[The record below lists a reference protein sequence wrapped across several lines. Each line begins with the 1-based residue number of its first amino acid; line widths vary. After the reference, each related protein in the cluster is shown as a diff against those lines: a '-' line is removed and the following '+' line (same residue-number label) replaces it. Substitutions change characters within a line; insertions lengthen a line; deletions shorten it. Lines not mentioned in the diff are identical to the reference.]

1 LDQSPIFRTTCRS
14 AGLSLPA
21 FACLH
26 LVPVVAAGENRHMT
40 KFVIVNDRMQK
51 GYRYWLSAPAGRGFH
66 PELMPELTPKQM
78 LALGVLG
85 LRPAGEAA

>member
-1 LDQSPIFRTTCRS
+1 
-14 AGLSLPA
+14 
-21 FACLH
+21 
-26 LVPVVAAGENRHMT
+26 
-40 KFVIVNDRMQK
+40 MQK